1 MLMRKNLLAFLIVI
15 IILVL
20 NVVLVCVLVQETD
33 GTRDGAYHF
42 PSLEVAVKSIPR
54 SSTSDLSNL
63 LSVPSSSFS
72 DSSFSP
78 SPEKLAITRVEENVS
93 SSTFVVTVSNDDSQ
107 NISID
112 SIFVN
117 YCSAKL
123 ENKVIIPAFSSV
135 NLLFTFSEGIA
146 FGHTYE
152 IRILS
157 AEGFF
162 ANYFKIMC

>member
-1 MLMRKNLLAFLIVI
+1 MRKNLLAFLIV
-15 IILVL
+15 L
-20 NVVLVCVLVQETD
+20 NVVLVSVLVQETD
-33 GTRDGAYHF
+33 RTEDGAHHF
-42 PSLEVAVKSIPR
+42 PSLEVAVKLIPN
-54 SSTSDLSNL
+54 SSASDLSNL
-63 LSVPSSSFS
+63 LSVTSSSFS

-78 SPEKLAITRVEENVS
+78 SPEKLAITMVKENVR

-107 NISID
+107 NVSID

-117 YCSAKL
+117 YYSAKI

-135 NLLFTFSEGIA
+135 NLLFTFSEGIE

-157 AEGFF
+157 AEGFS
-162 ANYFKIMC
+162 ADYFKIIC